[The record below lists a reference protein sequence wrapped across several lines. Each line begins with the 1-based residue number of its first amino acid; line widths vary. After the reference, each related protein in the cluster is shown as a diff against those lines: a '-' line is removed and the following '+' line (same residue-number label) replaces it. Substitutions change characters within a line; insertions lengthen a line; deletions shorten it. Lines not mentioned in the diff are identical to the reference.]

1 MRLPKASRLKK
12 TPVSSKICNYGNHG
26 TVTFHVLVLF
36 ITCTVSKDF
45 GRKINAV
52 AEFLKSSSFFISF
65 QKNHWNKIIYLLL
78 LNKHFFRSLLATR
91 AREHFELCA
100 HMLSSHV
107 YLVNVSL
114 SDVALGAYALNKYII
129 MNPRCPLDLRLKP
142 RKYKVWDDITFTKLQ
157 PIGCRYIC
165 LKKTSSGK

>member
-12 TPVSSKICNYGNHG
+12 HQYQARYVIMVIMVQLHY
-26 TVTFHVLVLF
+26 VLVLF

-78 LNKHFFRSLLATR
+78 LNKHFFRSLLATCVS
-91 AREHFELCA
+91 EHFELCA

-114 SDVALGAYALNKYII
+114 SAVALGAYALNKYII